1 MSRRSTIELLP
12 PEIRAAV
19 DAAIE
24 DGATIDVIAAVIR
37 ARGAVCS
44 RSSVA
49 RYVRRMREQIR
60 RQREIDRAAKT
71 WATAIVESAEDGTR
85 PVALE
90 AVGAAAAMTV
100 ATLDGDRVPV
110 APIEIA
116 RLALALLRIEG
127 AGKLLAEGARTC
139 TCRSGHKGRVSVET
153 VAAIR
158 PEVEGE
164 LAS

>member
-1 MSRRSTIELLP
+1 MSRRSTIELLS

-24 DGATIDVIAAVIR
+24 DGATIDAIAAVIR
-37 ARGAVCS
+37 ARGAKCS
-44 RSSVA
+44 RSSVG
-49 RYVRRMREQIR
+49 RYVKRRRAQIH

-71 WATAIVESAEDGTR
+71 WAAAIVESARDGTR

-100 ATLDGDRVPV
+100 ATLDRDGEPV

-116 RLALALLRIEG
+116 RLALALLRIGG
-127 AGKLLAEGARTC
+127 AGKLLAERERMPRPVSADR
-139 TCRSGHKGRVSVET
+139 RMGRNPLDVDGNP
-153 VAAIR
+153 A
-158 PEVEGE
+158 
-164 LAS
+164 

>member
-1 MSRRSTIELLP
+1 MSRRSKVELLP

-24 DGATIDVIAAVIR
+24 NGATIDAIAAVIR
-37 ARGAVCS
+37 ARGAACS
-44 RSSVA
+44 RSSVG
-49 RYVRRMREQIR
+49 RYVRRRRAQLR

-71 WATAIVESAEDGTR
+71 WAAAIVESARDGTR

-100 ATLDGDRVPV
+100 ATLDRDEEPV

-116 RLALALLRIEG
+116 RLALALLRVEG
-127 AGKLLAEGARTC
+127 AGKLLSEREGMPRPVSADRC
-139 TCRSGHKGRVSVET
+139 MGRNPLDVDGNP
-153 VAAIR
+153 A
-158 PEVEGE
+158 
-164 LAS
+164 